1 MYGARYISDRYLPD
15 KAIDLVDEAA
25 SALRLAQE
33 SKPDELEALDRDVV
47 RMEIELESLKVETD
61 VFSIERR
68 GKIEKDLKERKE
80 KAGELTAIWQN
91 GTLHIPLDVFP
102 QADANVRV
110 QSEPVLTGSKVS
122 SYASKRLSMSS
133 MSPNVM
139 GITNGRA
146 SLGFQPYPTL
156 SVNSRRNLSSS
167 RTVKNPKVRLLWYTR
182 GLLRMILRGSLQRQP
197 EFRFKI

>member
-47 RMEIELESLKVETD
+47 RIEIELESLKVETD

-80 KAGELTAIWQN
+80 KAEELTAIWQN
-91 GTLHIPLDVFP
+91 GAPPPQDVFLR
-102 QADANVRV
+102 ANANACV
-110 QSEPVLTGSKVS
+110 QSGLASTAPKIS
-122 SYASKRLSMSS
+122 SYDLKRPNMSLTL
-133 MSPNVM
+133 PNAT
-139 GITNGRA
+139 GTTSGRA
-146 SLGFQPYPTL
+146 SLGSQPYQTL
-156 SVNSRRNLSSS
+156 NTNSRRNRSS
-167 RTVKNPKVRLLWYTR
+167 
-182 GLLRMILRGSLQRQP
+182 
-197 EFRFKI
+197 